1 MSNQNKKKTKT
12 MEMGFQVDAPPSN
25 DNICKLSLI
34 LMSFYSSIDE

>member
-25 DNICKLSLI
+25 DNISQS
-34 LMSFYSSIDE
+34 MSEAGAA